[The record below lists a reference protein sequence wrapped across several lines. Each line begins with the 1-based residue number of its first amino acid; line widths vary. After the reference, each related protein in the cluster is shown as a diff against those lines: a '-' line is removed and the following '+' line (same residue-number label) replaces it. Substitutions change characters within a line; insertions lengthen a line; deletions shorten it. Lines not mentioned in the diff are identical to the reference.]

1 MTKGVSFVDE
11 NNNSSI
17 AQKWDFG
24 DRKREIIYPA
34 WTITFLHFYRFRNPA
49 CKLRY
54 KERSRLKQYKKQI
67 PKDQGFYVNR
77 AYTL

>member
-34 WTITFLHFYRFRNPA
+34 WTITFLRFYHSRNPV
-49 CKLRY
+49 CKPRH
-54 KERSRLKQYKKQI
+54 KKI
-67 PKDQGFYVNR
+67 IVNVIF
-77 AYTL
+77 L

>member
-24 DRKREIIYPA
+24 DRKREIIYPVYPDY
-34 WTITFLHFYRFRNPA
+34 ILIGRKIVVDKFLWM
-49 CKLRY
+49 
-54 KERSRLKQYKKQI
+54 
-67 PKDQGFYVNR
+67 G
-77 AYTL
+77 